1 MAFGGDGDADVLE
14 AHLRA
19 LKFSVTAACR
29 SLRSGPRDAERVIA
43 MEASI
48 GGFSALVDDFQELSS
63 LVREAAGQ
71 GVAVTPWDDGDDD
84 APAVG
89 AAAEP
94 ARAGGHR
101 SVEEMKTAEEKLQ
114 QTFHANPERL
124 MTPRRTFTSRR
135 GRKRTSIARRLGK
148 TGMNRDLDFRINQG
162 ETSRDELFEAARPAA
177 ALEVGAGAKYSVG
190 ARSSPKPSARVAP
203 SALMTIRGSASSM
216 RSMEEEEEGD
226 DVSPLSNDVVGP
238 LSNDVVRPAN
248 PGHMLKR
255 QNSYELHEMGS
266 RLGMNAI
273 DVPEDKGSPAA
284 SARNLKSTPARKSF
298 GKDKAAR
305 HGGNRMR
312 QTIVDGMAVM
322 GALPK
327 AAHRVSGAF
336 AGHGSAA
343 ERLTDVLLELGREA
357 PRSLVDDVLRAR
369 PPAPPGVNGDLLV
382 ELVVSV
388 EERRTQIMLDAG
400 RKECAELLEISGA
413 EEFVRTVGEEDQ
425 MCLGLKMF
433 HPKNDIIEN
442 FEILMMFNC
451 NVGYVD
457 DRGVVVMDRKMALK
471 NYFQT
476 WALIDIVS
484 SVPIDRV
491 MDAATEG
498 KEDGG
503 GVMGSKK
510 ILKLLRLV
518 RMTKLVKLLRASQLV
533 KKIRENLMAFME
545 FYKIFVSDATLKL
558 WRLFFMMLTLS
569 HWGSCL
575 MFILLKAYK
584 YPLRVAYQEFPTAQ
598 VCESS
603 HGWCVIESWMTLVGV
618 FAGCFFN
625 AIFVSTITSIL
636 VSMDVSMQDS
646 RDRIRDYYHHR
657 WKEGVIFDESLILE
671 RLNPEL
677 CLEILNYKI
686 RDLVPK
692 VPLLRTTPKAFS
704 EALAPAALHPT
715 VTTEGDVVLKEGDYG
730 DAMYFI
736 DKGLAEVLVEA
747 VGDQVVK
754 LIADGCFFGEAAC
767 LLKVKRTA
775 TIRCKHLMSSYTVS
789 SEDMDEVLEDHPE
802 ILKYI
807 TRVARSRIDR
817 LQLLHLN
824 AHLNEGTAGLMSTD
838 DDEDA
843 RTPLFVS
850 LAAKHRA
857 EQAGTVAARVR
868 HSLANIY
875 QKGSSMVGGG
885 SMTNGTRSSRAS
897 NRAASQRAGGP
908 SSKHVMVQP
917 GSMRSVPE
925 HHAEDDDD
933 DELATHRPPPST
945 RHHR

>member
-1 MAFGGDGDADVLE
+1 
-14 AHLRA
+14 
-19 LKFSVTAACR
+19 
-29 SLRSGPRDAERVIA
+29 
-43 MEASI
+43 
-48 GGFSALVDDFQELSS
+48 
-63 LVREAAGQ
+63 
-71 GVAVTPWDDGDDD
+71 
-84 APAVG
+84 
-89 AAAEP
+89 
-94 ARAGGHR
+94 
-101 SVEEMKTAEEKLQ
+101 
-114 QTFHANPERL
+114 
-124 MTPRRTFTSRR
+124 
-135 GRKRTSIARRLGK
+135 
-148 TGMNRDLDFRINQG
+148 
-162 ETSRDELFEAARPAA
+162 
-177 ALEVGAGAKYSVG
+177 
-190 ARSSPKPSARVAP
+190 
-203 SALMTIRGSASSM
+203 
-216 RSMEEEEEGD
+216 
-226 DVSPLSNDVVGP
+226 
-238 LSNDVVRPAN
+238 
-248 PGHMLKR
+248 MLKR

-327 AAHRVSGAF
+327 AAHRVRWGMTLKGAENNHSRAMEAEEVFDQFLDSFRKRISKAVAALQVSGAF

-343 ERLTDVLLELGREA
+343 ERLTD
-357 PRSLVDDVLRAR
+357 
-369 PPAPPGVNGDLLV
+369 
-382 ELVVSV
+382 
-388 EERRTQIMLDAG
+388 
-400 RKECAELLEISGA
+400 
-413 EEFVRTVGEEDQ
+413 
-425 MCLGLKMF
+425 
-433 HPKNDIIEN
+433 
-442 FEILMMFNC
+442 NC

-584 YPLRVAYQEFPTAQ
+584 YPYASWAVRWDVVAPHTGVPVKSVLHCYTWGIYKTLMLVLGQAYQEFPTAQ

-636 VSMDVSMQDS
+636 VSMDVSMQEFEEQLQRTNDYMRS
-646 RDRIRDYYHHR
+646 LRLPGELRDRIRDYYHHR

-704 EALAPAALHPT
+704 EALAPALHPT

-754 LIADGCFFGEAAC
+754 LIA
-767 LLKVKRTA
+767 T
-775 TIRCKHLMSSYTVS
+775 
-789 SEDMDEVLEDHPE
+789 
-802 ILKYI
+802 
-807 TRVARSRIDR
+807 
-817 LQLLHLN
+817 LLHLN

-917 GSMRSVPE
+917 GSTKIS
-925 HHAEDDDD
+925 
-933 DELATHRPPPST
+933 
-945 RHHR
+945 RHSASMASQRAPTSSPAPAGAS